1 MMRILL
7 NILLLLSVSVGTVW
21 AEEKEADQ
29 KKGKTK
35 PVQEAPKVERGYVPR
50 AEISIIEGENRL
62 VKEYRINGELRA
74 IKVTP
79 TNGFPP
85 YYLID
90 RNGDGQFQRLGP
102 DMAEDVVVP
111 NWILIEW

>member
-1 MMRILL
+1 MRQPWIF
-7 NILLLLSVSVGTVW
+7 LLSLTIAMGTI
-21 AEEKEADQ
+21 AAQEQDTN
-29 KKGKTK
+29 KKTTKTK
-35 PVQEAPKVERGYVPR
+35 PVQEAPKVSQAYVPK
-50 AEISIIEGENRL
+50 AEITIVEGENRL
-62 VKEYRINGELRA
+62 VKEYRIDGKLRA

-90 RNGDGQFQRLGP
+90 RKGTGEFQKIGP
-102 DMAEDVVVP
+102 DMGEEITVP